1 MHNAVE
7 HEMGSSHYNFDGF
20 SCITARLEFHF
31 KTILTVY
38 CSQSRCQYILIQF
51 FCDCDTYVNI
61 FSIFFLLAANVD
73 DADGSFLDF
82 LFGGKNKK
90 KYTEETNSDTGKNNH
105 KLIIASI
112 GNQVNLIKAC

>member
-38 CSQSRCQYILIQF
+38 CSQRRRQCILIQF
-51 FCDCDTYVNI
+51 FCDCDTGKS
-61 FSIFFLLAANVD
+61 FSEVLILASTNPQYDKRLSIKVPVQYMKIPSSEHCLNMLCTQIVLNVTTKT
-73 DADGSFLDF
+73 
-82 LFGGKNKK
+82 KN
-90 KYTEETNSDTGKNNH
+90 
-105 KLIIASI
+105 
-112 GNQVNLIKAC
+112 QFVF

>member
-38 CSQSRCQYILIQF
+38 CSQSRHQCILIQF
-51 FCDCDTYVNI
+51 FCDCDTMWI
-61 FSIFFLLAANVD
+61 FSGFFFLLAANVD

-82 LFGGKNKK
+82 LFGGKKK
-90 KYTEETNSDTGKNNH
+90 KEETNSDTGKNDR

-112 GNQVNLIKAC
+112 GNQLNLIKAC